1 MILGII
7 QTLIFGFGAIQGIFL
22 TKHYVKERERGL
34 PSKSIGVYW
43 VMGFLF
49 NFFDYLG
56 IGSFAPSLACYRLT
70 KTVSDEEIPGTLV
83 TGAVIPVAA
92 EALVSLSIIE
102 VELTTLFTMYACAVL
117 GAILGGK
124 QAVKLKVN
132 TLRKF
137 MGVALLIAAVFML
150 ASKFKLMPL
159 GGTAIGLHGIRLVIG
174 GVGATILAA
183 LLTVGI
189 GNYAPTMVLV
199 YMLGMN
205 PAVSF
210 PIMMGI
216 GCLSIAGGS
225 FPYFKSGRYNKQA
238 ALGFALAGIPGVI
251 IAAFIVKAL
260 PLNALQWLVIIVCIY
275 TGISMLVQ
283 AFREGGKYESET

>member
-1 MILGII
+1 MILRII
-7 QTLIFGFGAIQGIFL
+7 QALILGFGTVQGAFL
-22 TKHYVKERERGL
+22 TKHFIRERERGL
-34 PSKSIGVYW
+34 QPKTIGIYW
-43 VMGFLF
+43 VMGFIF

-70 KTVSDEEIPGTLV
+70 GTVSDEEIPGTLV
-83 TGAVIPVAA
+83 TGAVIPVAV

-102 VELTTLFTMYACAVL
+102 VEITTLFIMYACAVL
-117 GAILGGK
+117 GAVLGGK

-137 MGVALLIAAVFML
+137 MGCALLIAATLML
-150 ASKFKLMPL
+150 ASKFQLMPL

-174 GVGATILAA
+174 GAGAAVLAA

-225 FPYFKSGRYNKQA
+225 FPYFESGRYNKQA
-238 ALGFALAGIPGVI
+238 ALGFALAGIPGVV

-283 AFREGGKYESET
+283 AFGEGRKHESET